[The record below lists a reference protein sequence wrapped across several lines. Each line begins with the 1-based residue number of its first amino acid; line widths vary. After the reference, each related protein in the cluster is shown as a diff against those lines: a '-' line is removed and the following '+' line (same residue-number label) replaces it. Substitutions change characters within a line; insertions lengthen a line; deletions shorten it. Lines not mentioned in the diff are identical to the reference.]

1 MRRAEGLE
9 LPAFFNY
16 YDTPVKVVGT
26 PDGGMLAWKLVRETG
41 GWQSADRLIDKILLV
56 GGDGVEALS
65 RSEFIEL
72 TEYERGRYL
81 RGSGPVFALYE
92 TVSAITDALARE
104 RRYPTPEETALIR
117 GIHQKTFVMFEEEL
131 QRAGE
136 EGADPLLTDS

>member
-72 TEYERGRYL
+72 TEYERGVI
-81 RGSGPVFALYE
+81 SGEVARSSHSMKPSALLPTHWPE
-92 TVSAITDALARE
+92 SGGIRLP
-104 RRYPTPEETALIR
+104 RRQP
-117 GIHQKTFVMFEEEL
+117 
-131 QRAGE
+131 
-136 EGADPLLTDS
+136 